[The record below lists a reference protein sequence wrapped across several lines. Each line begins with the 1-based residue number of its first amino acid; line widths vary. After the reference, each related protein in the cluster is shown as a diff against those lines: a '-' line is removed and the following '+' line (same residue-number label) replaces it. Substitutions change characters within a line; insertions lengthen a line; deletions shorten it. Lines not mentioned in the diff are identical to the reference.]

1 MIQILFYCLVTSMGQ
16 YSVLLTNVN
25 CNHLAI
31 NISLQDF
38 SLPPLGFRSQE
49 MDLGLS
55 LPLDLDLGYILH
67 NQNIDKETIW
77 IV

>member
-55 LPLDLDLGYILH
+55 LPLVGLDKTWTLAIYCI
-67 NQNIDKETIW
+67 IRI
-77 IV
+77 